1 MQEEQVQI
9 HTDYI
14 QLDQLLKLANVIQ
27 TGGQIRPL
35 LDEEA
40 IQVDNQICRE
50 KRKKIRPGQVVVVN
64 AQIAIL
70 VKAQEV

>member
-64 AQIAIL
+64 DQIAIL

>member
-50 KRKKIRPGQVVVVN
+50 KRKKICPGQVVVVN
-64 AQIAIL
+64 DQIAIL